1 MPSQPKQPKKQ
12 PGEGRRGSGSGGGE
26 SPPTLLMQGY
36 EKMGSSGR
44 RRLMWIGL
52 GMMIAAGSVGLFA
65 EALSFYRFIV
75 VLVFAGIGS
84 AFIFPQYGI
93 MFLEKVLGPIIGS
106 VRMLS
111 RPDRRSNSEE
121 E

>member
-1 MPSQPKQPKKQ
+1 
-12 PGEGRRGSGSGGGE
+12 
-26 SPPTLLMQGY
+26 
-36 EKMGSSGR
+36 
-44 RRLMWIGL
+44 MWIGL

-65 EALSFYRFIV
+65 DALSFYRFIV

-111 RPDRRSNSEE
+111 RPDRRNNSEE